1 VYLYKKHIAHN
12 IKSKLYINNIIKH
25 YLHYIKQYMHY
36 LLQKKLYTIKYNGL
50 TIIGGI
56 EMKLYK
62 LLRDIDYMLVN
73 GDVNNEITNICYDSR
88 KVKENSIFISINGN
102 RFNGH
107 EFINEAI
114 KKGATA
120 IVVEEEINIKNE
132 DIALIKVENTKI
144 ALASMANLFY
154 NESSKEIDLV
164 GVTGT
169 NGKTTVIHYV
179 KDVLEAHEKST
190 GIIGTLGYELKDKE
204 ISIEKINPTTPEAL
218 ELQAIFR
225 EFINKGAENV
235 VMEVTSSA
243 LMKHRVDYCDFNV
256 GVFTN
261 LSQDHLEEHGTME
274 NYKNEKIK
282 LFHKCKLGVINLDD
296 RIAEEIIEKA
306 TCEILTYGIRKEADI
321 RATEIRYKSDSVIF
335 KVNFKDIS
343 EEIEV
348 NIPGKF
354 TVYNVLATIGACH
367 GLGIDINEILKLIS
381 NIKHVPGRVEMVKN
395 SLNKNVIVD
404 YAHTPDALEKLL
416 LMARDITDGK
426 LITVFGCGGDRD
438 KTKRKVMG
446 MAAGILSDYC
456 IITSDNPRN
465 EDPIRIIEEIEDG
478 MEIIDSK
485 YEKIV
490 DRRKAIEK
498 ALKILNDD
506 DLLLIA
512 GKGHEDYQII
522 GNVKMHFDDR
532 EVVKLILNNY
542 KAIYIK

>member
-1 VYLYKKHIAHN
+1 
-12 IKSKLYINNIIKH
+12 
-25 YLHYIKQYMHY
+25 
-36 LLQKKLYTIKYNGL
+36 
-50 TIIGGI
+50 
-56 EMKLYK
+56 MKLYE
-62 LLRDIDYMLVN
+62 LLKDIDYMLVN
-73 GDVNNEITNICYDSR
+73 GDVNNNITGIYYDSR
-88 KVKENSIFISINGN
+88 KVKKNSIFISINGN
-102 RFNGH
+102 KVNGH
-107 EFINEAI
+107 DFIKEAI
-114 KKGATA
+114 KNGAIV
-120 IVVEEEINIKNE
+120 IVVEQEIIIKNE
-132 DIALIKVENTKI
+132 NIALIKVKNTKL

-154 NESSKEIDLV
+154 KKPSKEIDLV

-169 NGKTTVIHYV
+169 NGKTTVIHYI
-179 KDVLEAHEKST
+179 KDVLESYGKST

-204 ISIEKINPTTPEAL
+204 INIEKINPTTPEAL

-225 EFINKGAENV
+225 EFINEGAEKV

-296 RIAEEIIEKA
+296 RIAEEIIEKS
-306 TCEILTYGIRKEADI
+306 TCEILTYGIMKEADI
-321 RATEIRYKSDSVIF
+321 RASEIRYKSGSLIF
-335 KVNFKDIS
+335 KVNFKGIS

-354 TVYNVLATIGACH
+354 TVYNVLATIGACY

-381 NIKHVPGRVEMVKN
+381 NIKHVPGRIEMVKN
-395 SLNKNVIVD
+395 NLNKNIIVD

-416 LMARDITDGK
+416 MMARDITEGK

-438 KTKRKVMG
+438 KTKRKIMG

-456 IITSDNPRN
+456 IITSDNPRT

-485 YEKIV
+485 YEKIA
-490 DRRKAIEK
+490 DRKKAIEK

-506 DLLLIA
+506 DLLIIA
-512 GKGHEDYQII
+512 GKGNEDYQII
-522 GNVKMHFDDR
+522 GDRKLHFDDR
-532 EVVKLILNNY
+532 EVVKELLG
-542 KAIYIK
+542 